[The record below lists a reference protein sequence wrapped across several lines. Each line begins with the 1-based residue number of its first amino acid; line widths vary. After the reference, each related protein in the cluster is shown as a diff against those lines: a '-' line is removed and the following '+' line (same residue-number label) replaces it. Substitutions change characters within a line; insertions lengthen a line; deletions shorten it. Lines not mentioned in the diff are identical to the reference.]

1 LLLKPNKQLK
11 VSERSIR
18 MTSNT
23 ERKYLT
29 IGDIQKEYLPISS
42 KKLRAWVKDNLPV
55 KHIGRRLYIERT
67 ALESLLSSSEQSDI
81 SLD

>member
-1 LLLKPNKQLK
+1 
-11 VSERSIR
+11 
-18 MTSNT
+18 MTNNS

-42 KKLRAWVKDNLPV
+42 KKLRAWVKGCLPV
-55 KHIGRRLYIERT
+55 KHIGRRIYVERA
-67 ALESLLSSSEQSDI
+67 ALEALLSSNEQAGV

>member
-1 LLLKPNKQLK
+1 M
-11 VSERSIR
+11 I
-18 MTSNT
+18 SNA

-55 KHIGRRLYIERT
+55 KHIGRRLYVERST
-67 ALESLLSSSEQSDI
+67 LEALLSSSEQSGVSSD
-81 SLD
+81 

>member
-1 LLLKPNKQLK
+1 
-11 VSERSIR
+11 
-18 MTSNT
+18 MTNNT

-42 KKLRAWVKDNLPV
+42 KKLRSWVKDYLPV
-55 KHIGRRLYIERT
+55 KHIGRRIYVERA
-67 ALESLLSSSEQSDI
+67 ALEALLSSSEKSGV